1 MALNVPRHRNQ
12 PFRTMLFENYSRSE
26 QSLFTTMAVIVLEG
40 VSTRKVVRVTEE
52 MCGTSF
58 SKSAVSE
65 ICKSL
70 DAYVDKFRNRPL
82 TDSYPFFT
90 VDTTYFKVRENHR

>member
-1 MALNVPRHRNQ
+1 
-12 PFRTMLFENYSRSE
+12 
-26 QSLFTTMAVIVLEG
+26 
-40 VSTRKVVRVTEE
+40 